1 MQWLEGRMTL
11 CGLMKKKKLGVLAV
25 NNVRQKMGNMKTVRL
40 RQKIAM
46 VKGAKLVKL
55 KAGDFNKET

>member
-1 MQWLEGRMTL
+1 MTL